1 MSEHVA
7 EKYATKLLEEND
19 IEAVLQRLDR
29 LTVEES
35 KMTVPEILD
44 VIYGLFNSMQVVMDG
59 AHRLFIQLPASY
71 ETPI

>member
-1 MSEHVA
+1 MA

-19 IEAVLQRLDR
+19 MEAVLQRLDR

-35 KMTVPEILD
+35 KVAVPEILD

-59 AHRLFIQLPASY
+59 AHRLVI
-71 ETPI
+71 